1 MAKSPQRLFSHN
13 PPPQG
18 DRFAHELFVD
28 REHELAMGVQFLT
41 AGEDFEPRIYAV
53 HGESRSG
60 KSHLARRLLDE
71 VADRFTLVELNA
83 TTMGDARQAL
93 IKIFSDLYAAAR
105 GLASTGDHP
114 DRAEQ
119 VEPWLGWFKGV
130 LPLIQGHE
138 TSRTFEVER
147 GVRDVLTQRYGSV
160 RIGFIEMVGE
170 AIDREATTVTVE
182 RPDDWMLVG
191 LVGQLA
197 DLAWYAGGGRPVL
210 IYVDDL
216 DLLTRRRH
224 REDDPEAVNLT
235 AFLEPIAESPR
246 VVVVASV
253 RSRYFTTRDKAFHD
267 FLKVRLFSRQRLAEV
282 YQRQIDVLHDGEPVF
297 SDEALDRLLAV
308 AAGRVGVFLRFCYQL
323 WRFAWGQLPIGRERY
338 DAWVEQE
345 LRELMS
351 DPRTAKA
358 MQTVGSWVASGE
370 VGGSLPGVD
379 PEDGPLAG
387 IVLRPPSLGADG
399 RVEVVPEHR
408 AVIKRLVIAA
418 EAI

>member
-18 DRFAHELFVD
+18 DRFAHDLFVD
-28 REHELAMGVQFLT
+28 RERELAMGVQFLT
-41 AGEDFEPRIYAV
+41 AGQDFEPRIYAV

-105 GLASTGDHP
+105 GLAATGEHP
-114 DRAEQ
+114 ERAEQ

-138 TSRTFEVER
+138 ARRAFEVA
-147 GVRDVLTQRYGSV
+147 RDVGDKMTERLGSV
-160 RIGFIEMVGE
+160 RLGFIERVGE
-170 AIDREATTVTVE
+170 VVDHTATTVTVE
-182 RPDDWMLVG
+182 RPDDWTLVR

-197 DLAWYAGGGRPVL
+197 ELAWYAGAERPVL
-210 IYVDDL
+210 VYVDDL

-235 AFLEPIAESPR
+235 AFLEPIAESPN

-282 YQRQIDVLHDGEPVF
+282 YQRQLDVLHEGEPVF
-297 SDEALDRLLAV
+297 TDEALDRLLAV

-323 WRFAWGQLPIGRERY
+323 WRFAWGELPIGRERY
-338 DAWVEQE
+338 DAWIEQE

-351 DPRTAKA
+351 DPRTADA
-358 MQTVGSWVASGE
+358 METIGKWVSSGV
-370 VGGSLPGVD
+370 VGGPLPGVD

-387 IVLRPPSLGADG
+387 IVLRPPSLGAGD
-399 RVEVVPEHR
+399 RVEVVPQHE
-408 AVIKRLVIAA
+408 AVIKRLVVAA
-418 EAI
+418 GAI